1 MENNF
6 NGLIIENLTEQELQ
20 NIDGG
25 FVISTTVALI
35 ACCFAAGL
43 GAGLLI

>member
-1 MENNF
+1 MDKNLQIL
-6 NGLIIENLTEQELQ
+6 GIENLTEQELQ

-25 FVISTTVALI
+25 LAFSTIALI

-43 GAGLLI
+43 GTGLLI

>member
-1 MENNF
+1 MDKNLQVL
-6 NGLIIENLTEQELQ
+6 GIENLTEQELQ

-25 FVISTTVALI
+25 IAFTTIALI
-35 ACCFAAGL
+35 ACCFAAGV